1 MSLVVKCDYCQ
12 KEVTDYYKM
21 YSYEDNV
28 MVSTS
33 PVYACYDC
41 THAYRIGQ
49 IREEQHDK

>member
-12 KEVTDYYKM
+12 KEVTDYHKM
-21 YSYEDNV
+21 YSYENNV
-28 MVSTS
+28 QVSVT

-49 IREEQHDK
+49 IREESNDQ